1 MQGAEWHIFSE
12 AGLMFETRA
21 ADWSN
26 VDKVI
31 EVHAERWRI
40 ESQAMADA
48 AYLAIGMTPGWIN
61 RSRAQRARWE
71 RQRKGA
77 AT

>member
-1 MQGAEWHIFSE
+1 MLESP
-12 AGLMFETRA
+12 A

-31 EVHAERWRI
+31 EIHAERWRI

-48 AYLAIGMTPGWIN
+48 AYLALGFSPAWIN
-61 RSRAQRARWE
+61 RSRGQRARWE
-71 RQRKGA
+71 RQRSKGA
-77 AT
+77 TT